1 MVICQNSVRPCRVNM
16 HLGNFDQARENYM
29 VAMNYMQELGANR
42 NVQIIKSD
50 LAHILRYEGN
60 YSQALSAYHET
71 IREWQR
77 FWHRAAI
84 AHQLES
90 TAFIY
95 KALEHTDK
103 ATRLLGAAETLREK
117 IKIDMNMQERKE
129 YDKEFASL
137 WGEGRSMTMDE
148 AIELA
153 LEESGLES
161 N

>member
-1 MVICQNSVRPCRVNM
+1 MPTETFKSLKAIWLTSCGTRVIIHRHYQPITRR
-16 HLGNFDQARENYM
+16 LGNGRDFGIG
-29 VAMNYMQELGANR
+29 L
-42 NVQIIKSD
+42 
-50 LAHILRYEGN
+50 L
-60 YSQALSAYHET
+60 
-71 IREWQR
+71 
-77 FWHRAAI
+77 I

-153 LEESGLES
+153 LEESGIKS